1 LTEPVPGIPQA
12 ARERLEEVR
21 ESGGSF
27 FTSDLTTNE
36 FLLIRQAGFRPLTQV
51 MGSCFYHVG
60 WQGMPYM
67 PGYQTQ
73 NPGWAQQGAFGRGS
87 GYGQG
92 FGQGM
97 SREGQTFE
105 LETTSDAWNEARRLA
120 LERLSEEARLAGA
133 DAVVG
138 VRLQRG
144 AYDWAAGLIEFVA
157 TGTAV
162 ASERFDLGEETVLSN
177 LSGQEFAQL
186 FRHGW
191 WPVGLVAGTTVCYA
205 LTGWKQR
212 QGMTFFGSRWQNQ
225 ELTDF
230 TRGLYDARTQA
241 MIRLQRQAHELGS
254 DGVVGV
260 RIDQEHHEHEA
271 NDTTNLVITMHVL
284 GTAIVELRSD
294 AEPPP
299 VYVALPL
306 NEEKR

>member
-60 WQGMPYM
+60 WQGMPYL

-73 NPGWAQQGAFGRGS
+73 NPGWAQQGPFGGGS
-87 GYGQG
+87 GYGPG
-92 FGQGM
+92 YGQGM
-97 SREGQTFE
+97 WREGQTFE
-105 LETTSDAWNEARRLA
+105 LETTSEAWNEARRLA
-120 LERLSEEARLAGA
+120 LERLSEEAQLAGA

-144 AYDWAAGLIEFVA
+144 AYEWASGLIEFVA

>member
-1 LTEPVPGIPQA
+1 MTEPVPGIPQA

-21 ESGGSF
+21 QSGGSF

-36 FLLIRQAGFRPLTQV
+36 FLLVRQAGFRPLTQV

-67 PGYQTQ
+67 PGYQPQ
-73 NPGWAQQGAFGRGS
+73 SPGWAQPGVFGGGS

-97 SREGQTFE
+97 WRDGQTVE
-105 LETTSDAWNEARRLA
+105 LETTSEAWNEARRLA

-191 WPVGLVAGTTVCYA
+191 WPAGLVAGTTVCYA

-241 MIRLQRQAHELGS
+241 MMRLQRQAHELGS
-254 DGVVGV
+254 HGVVGV

-284 GTAIVELRSD
+284 GTAVVELRSD

-299 VYVALPL
+299 VYVALSL